1 MDQELLDRILHT
13 PQFWVAAGA
22 LGVAAWGAWYTWRRD
37 RWKGRILTPAQVR
50 ELMAAGDDPLIWD
63 SRKPAHRKRDPETPE
78 GALVLPL
85 EQIPERLRARSANA
99 RFQEL
104 RSAEIVVFD
113 EALDR
118 ATLAARLL
126 QAEGMRN
133 VALMSGGLKAWR
145 AAGLPTQP
153 LNEEE
158 QS

>member
-1 MDQELLDRILHT
+1 MDQELVDRILHT

-22 LGVAAWGAWYTWRRD
+22 LGVAGWGAWFAWRRD
-37 RWKGRILTPAQVR
+37 RWKGRILSPRQVQ
-50 ELMAAGDDPLIWD
+50 ELIAAGDDPLIWD
-63 SRKPAHRKRDPETPE
+63 TRKPAARAKAPETPK

-85 EQIPERLRARSANA
+85 EKIPERLRSKAGNA

-104 RSAEIVVFD
+104 RTAEIVVFD

-133 VALMSGGLKAWR
+133 VALMEGGLKAWR
-145 AAGLPTQP
+145 EAGLPT
-153 LNEEE
+153 EAIAGEDE
-158 QS
+158 